1 MKKTQEAGKGLSTR
15 VKMILIV
22 IAAVLVIY
30 LAGTLYYHSR
40 FLSGTVLNGHEVGGQ
55 KVEEVQKTIEGDL
68 NAHTLKLLE
77 RNDKEEEILAAD
89 IDMKIALGDSVEK
102 ALVSQNEF
110 AWFTAFFKDIK
121 ATLKPNVTYDE
132 AKLTSV
138 INGLDCFKK
147 ENIEKPVNAKIE
159 LKNDEFVVVDEV
171 YGTTVVKDNLTAAVK
186 EALDSSQTKL
196 DLEKADCYKNPTIYA
211 DGEEVKQAL
220 EDIKKYTN
228 VVVTYDFDYTTET
241 VDKSLINNWITVSK
255 KMKVDLDYDKVLD
268 YIEELAAKYDTY
280 ATVRDFTNSY
290 GNKVKVYYGS
300 YGWKI
305 SQTKETKQLMKVI
318 KKGENVKREPIYL
331 FEAVCRKKGN
341 IDWDDT
347 YAEVSI
353 ADQQMWYYKN
363 GECVVSSS
371 VVTGDVT
378 KGRST
383 PKGAY
388 SLMYKTRN
396 QTLTGQG
403 YASPVS
409 YWMPFD
415 TNVGFHDASWRG
427 SFGGSIYRGNGSHG
441 CVNMPSYN
449 AAALYKVIEPGCPVF
464 VY

>member
-1 MKKTQEAGKGLSTR
+1 MKKTQDTGKGLSSR
-15 VKMILIV
+15 IKIILIV
-22 IAAVLVIY
+22 AAALLVIY
-30 LAGTLYYHSR
+30 LAGVVYYYSH
-40 FLSGTVLNGHEVGGQ
+40 FLSGTTINGHEAGGK
-55 KVEEVQKTIEGDL
+55 KVEEVQNMIEGDL
-68 NAHTLKLLE
+68 DAHTLTLEERKDRTDTLL
-77 RNDKEEEILAAD
+77 ASD
-89 IDMKIALGDSVEK
+89 IDMKISLGDSVQR
-102 ALVSQNEF
+102 ALEEQNQF
-110 AWFTAFFKDIK
+110 LWFTAFFRDIK

-132 AKLTSV
+132 AKLATV
-138 INGLDCFKK
+138 IDGLNCFKK
-147 ENIEKPVNAKIE
+147 ENVEKPVNAKIE
-159 LKNDEFVVVDEV
+159 LKGDEFVVVDEV
-171 YGTTVVKDNLTAAVK
+171 YGTTVDKDKLT
-186 EALDSSQTKL
+186 EAIKDALNSSQTKL
-196 DLEKADCYKNPTIYA
+196 DVEKADCYKNPTIYA
-211 DGEEVKQAL
+211 DGEEVKKAL
-220 EDIKKYTN
+220 QNIKKYTDI
-228 VVVTYDFDYTTET
+228 VVTYDFDYTTET

-255 KMKVDLDYDKVLD
+255 KMKVGLDYDKVLD
-268 YIEELAAKYDTY
+268 YVEELAAKYDTY

-305 SQTKETKQLMKVI
+305 SQTKEAKALIEVI
-318 KKGENVKREPIYL
+318 KKGKNIKREPVYM
-331 FEAVCRKKGN
+331 FEAVCRKEGN

-363 GECVVSSS
+363 GECVLSSS

-449 AAALYKVIEPGCPVF
+449 AASLYKMIEPGCPVF